1 MNIHTSARPQVQFR
15 RASRAVPRGLLAEF
29 MTQANPAVFLPV
41 LWHHRYLIRQLTWR
55 EVTGRYRSS
64 ALGFL
69 WSLVTPLVMLS
80 LYTFVF
86 GVVLKAR
93 WPGTRSGNLADFGLM
108 LFAGLTAFGLFSECV
123 NRAPSLIASSPSY
136 VKKVVFPL
144 EVLPVSVL
152 GSALF
157 HTAISALILIVAQ
170 ELVSGLPVW
179 TAVFLPMVLLPLACL
194 SLGVSWF
201 LASLGVFLRDIGH
214 TVTLA
219 MQVLFFMTP
228 IFYSPEALPGRLRFI
243 VRFNPLAPIVNNMRR
258 VSVLGQAPRWEGLA
272 FSMVVG
278 LIVLC
283 LGHAW
288 FAKSK
293 RAFADVI

>member
-1 MNIHTSARPQVQFR
+1 MRRP
-15 RASRAVPRGLLAEF
+15 APRGLVAEF
-29 MTQANPAVFLPV
+29 LGQANPALFVPA
-41 LWHHRYLIRQLTWR
+41 LWRHRHLIRQLTWR

-64 ALGFL
+64 ALGFA
-69 WSLVTPLVMLS
+69 WAFVTPLVMLS

-93 WPGTRSGNLADFGLM
+93 WPGTRTGNLAEFGLM
-108 LFAGLTAFGLFSECV
+108 LFAGLTAFSLFSECV
-123 NRAPSLIASSPSY
+123 NRAPSLMTSSPNY

-157 HTAISALILIVAQ
+157 HTGISVLILIVAQ
-170 ELVSGLPVW
+170 QIVGGAPVW
-179 TAVFLPMVLLPLACL
+179 TVVWLPLVLLPLVCLALGACW
-194 SLGVSWF
+194 V
-201 LASLGVFLRDIGH
+201 LASLGVFLRDIGQ
-214 TVTLA
+214 TVALV

-228 IFYSPEALPGRLRFI
+228 IVYAREALPGRLRLI
-243 VRFNPLAPIVNNMRR
+243 VDLNPLASIVDNTRR
-258 VSVLGQAPRWEGLA
+258 VSVLGLLPEWKSLA

-288 FAKSK
+288 FAKTK

>member
-1 MNIHTSARPQVQFR
+1 MNAHTSIGPHVQPRPVP
-15 RASRAVPRGLLAEF
+15 RAAPRGLAAEF
-29 MTQANPAVFLPV
+29 LTQANPAVFLPV
-41 LWHHRYLIRQLTWR
+41 LWRHRYLIRQLTWR

-69 WSLVTPLVMLS
+69 WSFVTPLVMLS

-86 GVVLKAR
+86 GLVLRAR
-93 WPGTRSGNLADFGLM
+93 WPGTREGSLSDFGLM
-108 LFAGLTAFGLFSECV
+108 LFAGLTAFSLFSECV
-123 NRAPSLIASSPSY
+123 NRAPSLITSSPNY

-170 ELVSGLPVW
+170 QLVTGSPVW
-179 TAVFLPMVLLPLACL
+179 TAVFLPLVLLPLVCL
-194 SLGVSWF
+194 ALGVSWF

-214 TVTLA
+214 TVALA

-228 IFYSPEALPGRLRFI
+228 IFYAPEALPVRLRFI

-258 VSVLGQAPRWEGLA
+258 VSVLGQPPRWEGLA

-293 RAFADVI
+293 QAFADVI

>member
-1 MNIHTSARPQVQFR
+1 MNVHPGRVQSGSIPGV
-15 RASRAVPRGLLAEF
+15 APRGLVAEF
-29 MTQANPAVFLPV
+29 LAQANPALFLPA
-41 LWHHRYLIRQLTWR
+41 LWRHRHLIRQLTWR

-64 ALGFL
+64 ALGFA
-69 WSLVTPLVMLS
+69 WSFVTPLVMLS

-93 WPGTRSGNLADFGLM
+93 WPGSPTGNLAEFGLM
-108 LFAGLTAFGLFSECV
+108 LFAGLTAFSLFSECV
-123 NRAPSLIASSPSY
+123 NRAPSLMTSSPNY

-157 HTAISALILIVAQ
+157 HTGISVLILIVAQ
-170 ELVSGLPVW
+170 QIVSGAPVW
-179 TAVFLPMVLLPLACL
+179 TAVWLPLVLLPLVCL
-194 SLGVSWF
+194 ALGASWV
-201 LASLGVFLRDIGH
+201 LASLGVFLRDIGQ
-214 TVTLA
+214 TVTLV
-219 MQVLFFMTP
+219 MQVVFFMTP
-228 IFYSPEALPGRLRFI
+228 IFYSREALPRRLQLI
-243 VRFNPLAPIVNNMRR
+243 VDLNPLASIVDNTRR
-258 VSVLGQAPRWEGLA
+258 VSVLGLLPEWESLA

>member
-1 MNIHTSARPQVQFR
+1 MSVHTSAGPHVQYRPIPG
-15 RASRAVPRGLLAEF
+15 AAPRGLVAEF

-41 LWHHRYLIRQLTWR
+41 LWRHRYLIRQLTWR

-64 ALGFL
+64 ALGFA

-86 GVVLKAR
+86 GLVLKAR
-93 WPGTRSGNLADFGLM
+93 WPGTRAGNLAEFGLM
-108 LFAGLTAFGLFSECV
+108 LFAGLTAFSLFSECV
-123 NRAPSLIASSPSY
+123 NRAPSLITSSPNY

-157 HTAISALILIVAQ
+157 HTAISALILVVAQ
-170 ELVSGLPVW
+170 QLVSGTPVW
-179 TAVFLPMVLLPLACL
+179 TAVFMPLVLLPLACL
-194 SLGVSWF
+194 ALGVSWF

-214 TVTLA
+214 TVNLV

-228 IFYSPEALPGRLRFI
+228 IFYAPEALPSRLQLI

-258 VSVLGQAPRWEGLA
+258 VGVLGQPPRWEGLA

-278 LIVLC
+278 FVVLC

-293 RAFADVI
+293 PAFADVI

>member
-1 MNIHTSARPQVQFR
+1 MRRP
-15 RASRAVPRGLLAEF
+15 APRGLVAEF
-29 MTQANPAVFLPV
+29 LGQANPALFVPA
-41 LWHHRYLIRQLTWR
+41 LWQHRHLIRQLTWR

-64 ALGFL
+64 ALGFA
-69 WSLVTPLVMLS
+69 WAFVTPLVMLS

-93 WPGTRSGNLADFGLM
+93 WPGTRTGNLAEFGLM
-108 LFAGLTAFGLFSECV
+108 LFAGLTAFSLFSECV
-123 NRAPSLIASSPSY
+123 NRAPSLMTSSPNY

-157 HTAISALILIVAQ
+157 HTGISVLILIVAQ
-170 ELVSGLPVW
+170 QIVGGAPVW
-179 TAVFLPMVLLPLACL
+179 TVVWLPLVLLPLVCLALGACW
-194 SLGVSWF
+194 V
-201 LASLGVFLRDIGH
+201 LASLGVFLRDIGQ
-214 TVTLA
+214 TVALV

-228 IFYSPEALPGRLRFI
+228 IVYAREALPGRLRLI
-243 VRFNPLAPIVNNMRR
+243 VDLNPLASIVDNTRR
-258 VSVLGQAPRWEGLA
+258 VSVLGLLPEWKSLA

-288 FAKSK
+288 FAKTK

>member
-1 MNIHTSARPQVQFR
+1 MSVQTSGGPRVQSRPIPG
-15 RASRAVPRGLLAEF
+15 AAPPGLVAEF
-29 MTQANPAVFLPV
+29 LTQANPAVFLPV
-41 LWHHRYLIRQLTWR
+41 LWRHRYLIRQLTWR

-86 GVVLKAR
+86 GLVLKAR
-93 WPGTRSGNLADFGLM
+93 WPGTRAGNLAEFGLM
-108 LFAGLTAFGLFSECV
+108 LFAGLTAFSLFSECV
-123 NRAPSLIASSPSY
+123 SRAPGLIASSPNY

-170 ELVSGLPVW
+170 QLVSGTPVW
-179 TAVFLPMVLLPLACL
+179 TAVFLPLVLLPLVCL
-194 SLGVSWF
+194 ALGVSWF

-214 TVTLA
+214 TVTLV

-228 IFYSPEALPGRLRFI
+228 IFYSQEAMPTRLQFLIRL
-243 VRFNPLAPIVNNMRR
+243 NPLAPIVNNMRR
-258 VSVLGQAPRWEGLA
+258 VSVLGQPPRWEGLA

-278 LIVLC
+278 LVVLC

>member
-1 MNIHTSARPQVQFR
+1 MSAP
-15 RASRAVPRGLLAEF
+15 RAVPRGLVAEF
-29 MTQANPAVFLPV
+29 LIQANPIRFLPV
-41 LWHHRYLIRQLTWR
+41 LWHHRHLIRQLTWR

-64 ALGFL
+64 VLGFA
-69 WSLVTPLVMLS
+69 WSFVTPLVMLA

-93 WPGTRSGNLADFGLM
+93 WPGTRTGNLAEFGLM
-108 LFAGLTAFGLFSECV
+108 LFAGLTAFSLFSECV
-123 NRAPSLIASSPSY
+123 NRAPSLMTSSPNY

-157 HTAISALILIVAQ
+157 HTAISVVILLIVQ
-170 ELVSGLPVW
+170 QIVSGGPVW
-179 TAVFLPMVLLPLACL
+179 TGIFLPLVLLPLVCL
-194 SLGVSWF
+194 ALGLSWV

-214 TVTLA
+214 TVALV

-228 IFYSPEALPGRLRFI
+228 IFYAREALPSRLQFL
-243 VRFNPLAPIVNNMRR
+243 VDLNPLASIVDNTRR
-258 VSVLGQAPRWEGLA
+258 VSVLGLLPEWKSLA

-283 LGHAW
+283 VGHAW
-288 FAKSK
+288 FAKTK

>member
-1 MNIHTSARPQVQFR
+1 MSAP
-15 RASRAVPRGLLAEF
+15 RAVPRGLVAEF
-29 MTQANPAVFLPV
+29 LIQANPVRFLTL
-41 LWHHRYLIRQLTWR
+41 LWHHRQLIRQLTWR

-64 ALGFL
+64 ALGFA
-69 WSLVTPLVMLS
+69 WSFVTPLVMLA

-93 WPGTRSGNLADFGLM
+93 WPGTPAGNLAEFGLM
-108 LFAGLTAFGLFSECV
+108 LFAGLTAFSLFGECV
-123 NRAPSLIASSPSY
+123 NRAPSLITASPNY

-144 EVLPVSVL
+144 EVLAVSVL

-157 HTAISALILIVAQ
+157 HTGISVLILVVVQQIVS
-170 ELVSGLPVW
+170 SGPVW
-179 TAVFLPMVLLPLACL
+179 TGIFLPLVLLPLACL
-194 SLGVSWF
+194 ALGLSWV

-214 TVTLA
+214 TVALV
-219 MQVLFFMTP
+219 MHVLFFMTP
-228 IFYSPEALPGRLRFI
+228 IFYARESLPRRLQLI
-243 VRFNPLAPIVNNMRR
+243 VDLNPLASIVDNTRR
-258 VSVLGQAPRWEGLA
+258 VSVLGLLPEWKSLA

-278 LIVLC
+278 FIVLC

-288 FAKSK
+288 FAKTK